1 MEIKNFSNDY
11 RVILFFYYFIREDVS
26 SRSVAPDGSTVLTG
40 YGTMLIHSGTS
51 IAAYDMEEDQV
62 TAEDVIFF
70 KAGKSPNYWDKEEKD
85 CIKCSEVPERY
96 FSEIMLQLSSV
107 FGSKEES

>member
-1 MEIKNFSNDY
+1 MQDFSITSY
-11 RVILFFYYFIREDVS
+11 VKMFQ
-26 SRSVAPDGSTVLTG
+26 AAVLLLTAARTG

-96 FSEIMLQLSSV
+96 FSEIMLQLTSV
-107 FGSKEES
+107 FGSKEQS